1 MNGPASTKSDDELG
15 SAGSGGCRM
24 FAGYVRRPPAPMPN
38 PTPTPTPT
46 PTRRIWWKLYPP
58 DGRDFLGLPPDNL
71 NAIGPL
77 VKAQKS
83 RFPLV
88 EPHHT
93 PASWPRR
100 RLVGV
105 RRERCPSTRG
115 KGFFPSSVAE
125 SKNPFRLVETASTRR
140 GRGFLARL

>member
-1 MNGPASTKSDDELG
+1 MNGPASTRSDDELG

-24 FAGYVRRPPAPMPN
+24 FAAYLRRPPAPRQP
-38 PTPTPTPT
+38 
-46 PTRRIWWKLYPP
+46 
-58 DGRDFLGLPPDNL
+58 LPLPL
-71 NAIGPL
+71 PLPLPVASGGSCIHQTEGTFWGFHQREATSFTL

-88 EPHHT
+88 KPHHT

-100 RLVGV
+100 HLVGV
-105 RRERCPSTRG
+105 RRERCPSTRR

-125 SKNPFRLVETASTRR
+125 GKNPFRLVETASTRR
-140 GRGFLARL
+140 RQGFSS